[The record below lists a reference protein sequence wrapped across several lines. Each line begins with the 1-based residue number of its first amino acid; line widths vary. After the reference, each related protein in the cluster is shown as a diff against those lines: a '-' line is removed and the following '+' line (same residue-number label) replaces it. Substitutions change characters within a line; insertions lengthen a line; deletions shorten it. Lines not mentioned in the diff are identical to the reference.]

1 MKKAKFGTDFQNNRA
16 NYWLYEKYSFD
27 LHPEISKNPEELLW
41 PEITDV
47 AKTDCRN
54 LHEPAMKDKYI
65 DLIEQTFDFPQDEF
79 SVEDNELNF
88 HDIPLMELIKQ
99 YGTPLKIT
107 YLPKISQQINRAKR
121 MFNVAMAKVDYK
133 GSYNYCYCTK
143 SSHFSFVLEEAMKND
158 VHLETSSAYDIHII
172 NALYDGG
179 IIDKDRY
186 IICNGFKRPQYVE
199 NIAQLVNDGFVN
211 TIPVLD
217 NKEELDLFE
226 DAFTKKCKV
235 GIRIA
240 CEEEPKFEFYTSRL
254 GIRYNDIIDFYKAKL
269 KNSKKFQLK
278 MLHFFINTGIKDTAY
293 YWNELSKCMNVYCE
307 LKAIC
312 PELDSLNIGGGFP
325 IKNSLNFE
333 YDYEYLTEEIIAQML
348 GESGFQAI
356 KSRKPQDF
364 DGLTPLLEVKDVT
377 SKVIPEP
384 LSFTVRPG
392 EVVGLAGL
400 KGAGRTEI
408 FNVLFGIDPARSGEI
423 RLDRKKL
430 RVRQPCD
437 AIRGG
442 IFLVPE
448 NRHTQGL
455 SLMHSVYDNSL
466 LPLLPMLSKKRFF
479 IDDRQG
485 AQIVQEIIETMQV
498 KTPGSDIA
506 ISKLSGGNQQ
516 KIVVGKALE
525 SHPKILLLDD
535 PTYGVDIHAK
545 GDITAAITRFT
556 DADGGVVFVSSELT
570 EMIENCDRIL
580 LIKYNRI
587 VGELRDVPRLGLT
600 EDSLMAAIQ

>member
-1 MKKAKFGTDFQNNRA
+1 MMKIINGVYTQTAGTVRFFG
-16 NYWLYEKYSFD
+16 
-27 LHPEISKNPEELLW
+27 KN
-41 PEITDV
+41 I
-47 AKTDCRN
+47 
-54 LHEPAMKDKYI
+54 DKSVSVRER
-65 DLIEQTFDFPQDEF
+65 EQT
-79 SVEDNELNF
+79 
-88 HDIPLMELIKQ
+88 
-99 YGTPLKIT
+99 
-107 YLPKISQQINRAKR
+107 
-121 MFNVAMAKVDYK
+121 VAMIYQDYSLV
-133 GSYNYCYCTK
+133 GEMT
-143 SSHFSFVLEEAMKND
+143 VA
-158 VHLETSSAYDIHII
+158 
-172 NALYDGG
+172 
-179 IIDKDRY
+179 
-186 IICNGFKRPQYVE
+186 E
-199 NIAQLVNDGFVN
+199 NIFLN
-211 TIPVLD
+211 TEPIRGALISD
-217 NKEELDLFE
+217 RDCIRKAAEFFRDM
-226 DAFTKKCKV
+226 
-235 GIRIA
+235 GIRID
-240 CEEEPKFEFYTSRL
+240 PRQKVKSL
-254 GIRYNDIIDFYKAKL
+254 
-269 KNSKKFQLK
+269 S
-278 MLHFFINTGIKDTAY
+278 TGDMQMVEIA
-293 YWNELSKCMNVYCE
+293 
-307 LKAIC
+307 KAIMKQTKIILMDE
-312 PELDSLNIGGGFP
+312 PTAALDADATTKF
-325 IKNSLNFE
+325 FE
-333 YDYEYLTEEIIAQML
+333 IIERLKKQGYSIVISTHHLQHILDICDAVTIIRDGRACMAKEIRDTTLEEIIAQML
-348 GESGFQAI
+348 GESGFQAV
-356 KSRKPQDF
+356 KSRKPKDF

-545 GDITAAITRFT
+545 GDITTAISRFT
-556 DADGGVVFVSSELT
+556 DAGGGVVFVSSELT